1 MFFLK
6 QLFRA
11 RESMQHP
18 ANAPDDAAEMG
29 FLEHLEDLR
38 KTLLRMVLSILG
50 AMALCFCFTEELMD
64 ALRYPAE
71 GIWEQREQQ
80 HLPAEV
86 SAQHWGQAKQ
96 LAALRPELSEQQ
108 AAALEAQLPP
118 QVPALART
126 LPLLRAAQLLPGVEA
141 QQDYLR
147 HHAED
152 AAQAEL
158 ALALH
163 ASGAQLQVVSARES
177 LRMMGAFQPGEAF
190 MLSLQMAFYGGLVLA
205 FPLLMYF
212 MLGFIVPGLHE
223 HERRLL
229 YKCVFYGFA
238 LFLGGC
244 AFAYFG
250 VLPRVLEFFY
260 SYSEGMGIEN
270 DWRIGYYLTFAVKL
284 IFVFGVVFE
293 LPVILIPL
301 IRLGVLR
308 YPLMRACRG
317 YALVASFAVAL
328 VLAPAPDPGTM
339 LLLALP
345 LYGLYEL
352 CVVFAWIQHKKER
365 QQEQQP

>member
-11 RESMQHP
+11 RESLQHP
-18 ANAPDDAAEMG
+18 AAASDEADMG

-38 KTLLRMVLSILG
+38 KTLIRIILSILG
-50 AMALCFCFTEELMD
+50 TMTLCFCFTEELMEL
-64 ALRYPAE
+64 LRRPAE
-71 GIWEQREQQ
+71 GIWAQNEQQ
-80 HLPAEV
+80 HLPQNV
-86 SAQHWGQAKQ
+86 QAQHWMQAKE
-96 LAALRPELSEQQ
+96 LATLRHELTEEQSRT
-108 AAALEAQLPP
+108 LEEQLPP
-118 QVPALART
+118 QVPALADT
-126 LPLLRAAQLLPGVEA
+126 LPLLRAAQLLPQEA
-141 QQDYLR
+141 QQAYLNA
-147 HHAED
+147 HAKD
-152 AAQAEL
+152 KNQAEL
-158 ALALH
+158 LQSLH
-163 ASGAQLQVVSARES
+163 ASGAKLQAVDPRES

-212 MLGFIVPGLHE
+212 LLGFIVPGLHE

-250 VLPRVLEFFY
+250 VLPRVLSFFY
-260 SYSEGMGIEN
+260 QYSVGMGIEN

-301 IRLGVLR
+301 IRLGVLS
-308 YPLMRACRG
+308 YPMMRACRG
-317 YALVASFAVAL
+317 YALVACFAVAL

-345 LYGLYEL
+345 LYALFEL
-352 CVVFAWIQHKKER
+352 CLAFAWIQHKKER
-365 QQEQQP
+365 KQEQQA

>member
-6 QLFRA
+6 QIFRA
-11 RESMQHP
+11 RESLQHP
-18 ANAPDDAAEMG
+18 ATAANDGAEMG

-38 KTLLRMVLSILG
+38 KALIRMVLSILV
-50 AMALCFCFTEELMD
+50 AMALCFCFAEEMM
-64 ALRYPAE
+64 ALLRHPVE
-71 GIWEQREQQ
+71 GIWAQQEQQ
-80 HLPAEV
+80 YLPAEV
-86 SAQHWGQAKQ
+86 SAQHWMQAKQ
-96 LAALRPELSEQQ
+96 LATLRPELSEQQ
-108 AAALEAQLPP
+108 ATALEAQLPP
-118 QVPALART
+118 PVPALART
-126 LPLLRAAQLLPGVEA
+126 LPLLRAAQLLPGEEA
-141 QQDYLR
+141 QQDYLS
-147 HHAED
+147 HHAAD
-152 AAQAEL
+152 ATQAEL

-163 ASGAQLQVVSARES
+163 ASGAKLQAVSERES

-212 MLGFIVPGLHE
+212 SLGFIVPGLHE

-244 AFAYFG
+244 AFAYFA
-250 VLPRVLEFFY
+250 VLPRVLSFFY
-260 SYSEGMGIEN
+260 EYSVGMGIEN
-270 DWRIGYYLTFAVKL
+270 DWRIGYYLSFAVKL

-301 IRLGVLR
+301 IRLGVLS

-352 CVVFAWIQHKKER
+352 CVLFAWLQHKKER
-365 QQEQQP
+365 KQQP